1 MVPIPGRIFLA
12 VEHLLGVY
20 FALWLLLAFG
30 KASNKKRACGFWGGS
45 TRHGG
50 YGAVHARRTD
60 FVRRAD
66 AAWFLYAV
74 NDTAG
79 KTAGAGGAMGGM
91 PGWDS
96 AVFVVQGYQ

>member
-12 VEHLLGVY
+12 AEHLLDVY
-20 FALWLLLAFG
+20 FTFRFLLAFG

-45 TRHGG
+45 ARHGG

-66 AAWFLYAV
+66 AAWLLHAV
-74 NDTAG
+74 NGAAG
-79 KTAGAGGAMGGM
+79 KTAGAGGALGGM